1 MVMRQTVLC
10 TADAV
15 EDAFY
20 EAMQQGELEAMMT
33 LWADEE
39 EVMCIH
45 PGHDRL
51 IGLQAIRASWEAI
64 FRSDPVNIQRRE
76 VRAHTSA
83 VLAVHNLVEH
93 TLAFQPTGGA
103 SIRVD
108 MVECVATNIY
118 VKQADGWRIMLHH
131 SALRPSTHG
140 DEGILH

>member
-1 MVMRQTVLC
+1 MMHQPALC

-20 EAMQQGELEAMMT
+20 EAMQQGELDAMMA

-51 IGLQAIRASWEAI
+51 IGLQAIRDSWEAI
-64 FRSDPVNIQRRE
+64 FRSGPVNIQRRD
-76 VRAHTSA
+76 VRTHTSA

-93 TLAFQPTGGA
+93 TLAFQPSGGV
-103 SIRVD
+103 SMRVD
-108 MVECVATNIY
+108 MVECIATNIY
-118 VKQADGWRIMLHH
+118 VKQASGWRIMLHH
-131 SALRPSTHG
+131 SALRPPAHG
-140 DEGILH
+140 DDGVLH